1 MTKWFLGLTVA
12 AFVAASAS
20 AQTEPTAVVKK
31 AIEAHGGADALKKNP
46 AGTYK
51 LKGDMSVFGTD
62 LGFTGDITYELPDKY
77 RMTLDAELAGQKIA
91 VVTVANGK
99 KVKNTVNG
107 QAAKIGDAERAE
119 IAQAAKMQEVSLLTP
134 LLDPKYTLKAEPDAK
149 VGDDEVAVL
158 LVTAEGFKPT
168 KLSFS
173 KKTGYLVKTERKGL
187 APGMGESKEVVEE
200 TILTDFKKVDG
211 VMIPMKMLVNH
222 DGKKFMTM
230 TVVEAKLMDKVDAKT
245 FAIDD

>member
-200 TILTDFKKVDG
+200 TI
-211 VMIPMKMLVNH
+211 
-222 DGKKFMTM
+222 
-230 TVVEAKLMDKVDAKT
+230 
-245 FAIDD
+245 

>member
-12 AFVAASAS
+12 AVVAASAS
-20 AQTEPTAVVKK
+20 AQTDPKMVVQK
-31 AIEAHGGADALKKNP
+31 AIDAHGGADALKKNP
-46 AGTYK
+46 AGIYK
-51 LKGDMSVFGTD
+51 VKGDMAVFGAD
-62 LGFTGDITYELPDKY
+62 LSFTGDITYELPDKY
-77 RMTLDAELAGQKIA
+77 RMTLDAELAGQKIG

-107 QAAKIGDAERAE
+107 QAAKIGDAEKAE
-119 IAQAAKMQEVSLLTP
+119 IAQAAKMQEVSMLTP

-149 VGDDEVAVL
+149 VGDDDVAVL
-158 LVTAEGFKPT
+158 LVTSEGFKPT

-173 KKTGYLVKTERKGL
+173 KKSGLLVKTERKGL
-187 APGMGESKEVVEE
+187 APAMGEPKEVTEE
-200 TILTDFKKVDG
+200 TVLSEFKKVDG

-222 DGKKFMTM
+222 DGKKFMAM
-230 TVVEAKLMDKVDAKT
+230 TVVEAKLLDKVDAKT